1 MSVYLGYESALECL
15 RAEGFLERA
24 VVCRVNPQAGRVPT
38 EKDVRTADLD
48 AAGVCGR
55 PLTLVVP
62 DAATRGKS
70 QGLEC
75 HVWKAPAG
83 VKSFAR
89 VGEGI
94 YASRAEACFLQM
106 ATRLSPV
113 RLVLLGYELC
123 GTYALDASHPNGF
136 RTREKPLTSVAALR
150 RFAQKAA
157 GMKGSRQALEALRF
171 VADGSASPMESVLA
185 MLLCLSTARGGYG
198 LPLPRLNHLVRMPDG
213 VRKATSRAR
222 CFCDLCWPEAKLAVE
237 YESDAFHGGEA
248 DIARDSK
255 RRAALARAGYAV
267 VTVTRAQVNDAREL
281 DEVARVLAR
290 HLGKRLRITRAD
302 WLSRR
307 YELRSAILPQRP
319 PSLENRT
326 GNVLSWHLRK

>member
-1 MSVYLGYESALECL
+1 M
-15 RAEGFLERA
+15 
-24 VVCRVNPQAGRVPT
+24 
-38 EKDVRTADLD
+38 RTVDLD
-48 AAGVCGR
+48 AAGLRGR

-62 DAATRGKS
+62 DAASRGKS
-70 QGLEC
+70 RGLEC

-83 VKSFAR
+83 TQSFVR

-106 ATRLSPV
+106 ATRLDRV
-113 RLVLLGYELC
+113 RLVLLAYELC
-123 GTYALDASHPNGF
+123 GTYALDESHPGGF

-150 RFAQKAA
+150 RFSQKAA
-157 GMKGSRQALEALRF
+157 GAKGSRQALEALRF

-198 LPLPRLNHLVRMPDG
+198 LPLPRLNHLVKMPDD
-213 VRKATSRAR
+213 VRRATGRAR

-237 YESDAFHGGEA
+237 YESDAFHDSEA

-267 VTVTRAQVNDAREL
+267 VTVTWAQVRDAREL
-281 DEVARVLAR
+281 DEVARVLAK
-290 HLGKRLRITRAD
+290 HLGKRLRIARVD

-307 YELRSAILPQRP
+307 YELRRAIVPQRRSP
-319 PSLENRT
+319 LENRVDD
-326 GNVLSWHLRK
+326 VLS

>member
-1 MSVYLGYESALECL
+1 M
-15 RAEGFLERA
+15 
-24 VVCRVNPQAGRVPT
+24 
-38 EKDVRTADLD
+38 
-48 AAGVCGR
+48 
-55 PLTLVVP
+55 
-62 DAATRGKS
+62 
-70 QGLEC
+70 
-75 HVWKAPAG
+75 
-83 VKSFAR
+83 KSFAR

-94 YASRAEACFLQM
+94 YASRTEACFLQM

-123 GTYALDASHPNGF
+123 GAYALDESHPNGF
-136 RTREKPLTSVAALR
+136 RAREKPLTNVASLR

-198 LPLPRLNHLVRMPDG
+198 LPLPRLNHLVRMPDD
-213 VRKATSRAR
+213 VRKATGRAR

-237 YESDAFHGGEA
+237 YESDLFHSEAA

-267 VTVTRAQVNDAREL
+267 VTVTWAQVNDAREL
-281 DEVARVLAR
+281 DGVARVLTR
-290 HLGKRLRITRAD
+290 HLGKRLRITRSD
-302 WLSRR
+302 WMTRR
-307 YELRSAILPQRP
+307 FELRNELLPRGRQVIPREP
-319 PSLENRT
+319 CLRD
-326 GNVLSWHLRK
+326 VLS